1 MQRLHY
7 KEALDV
13 INKLA
18 LYLQVEKDVKVLQ
31 TALTTIWMISEGSK
45 PENDKPEYRA
55 LGNVLFDEMKHL

>member
-45 PENDKPEYRA
+45 PENDKAEYRA